1 MKEYFVCN
9 FRVKYSYSLLN
20 SIFKFDEIKNSIN
33 ELISNKMS
41 NSNSNFQGG
50 NYQST
55 SNQYSSTGFNNNPQ
69 KSLNQGGMRIG
80 F

>member
-1 MKEYFVCN
+1 MEFA
-9 FRVKYSYSLLN
+9 LN
-20 SIFKFDEIKNSIN
+20 SIFKFDEIKNLIN
-33 ELISNKMS
+33 ELILNKMS

-50 NYQST
+50 NYQSSSYP
-55 SNQYSSTGFNNNPQ
+55 SNQYSSTGFNNSPQ